1 MVTRIMEEVRG
12 LHGVEVPSTARF
24 GRGDRLRTLYFIA
37 AAVLAALVP
46 LILFAG
52 LWVRSELDK
61 GQRDLETYLANGA
74 DGLVQRVDSE
84 IRQQFSVLQA
94 IAAAPSLDEP
104 NLLYFHAT
112 AERMLSAMPQWASIA
127 LIDPADGRQIVNTLR
142 PVGSNLPVTAAP
154 AAVRQV
160 VETRRPAVFTRAP
173 GPDVIY
179 PGRIVLLLVPVMRDD
194 AVRHVLVAGMKA
206 EAVQELLRQ
215 QMQDERLLA
224 TIVDEQGRVLARS
237 RRVEEFVGRDIPAAF
252 KHDTDSRDSGVLV
265 AQTLDGQWVTT
276 AFRRSTATGWVAA
289 AGIDRAQF
297 SMISYRSTWAMIAT
311 GALSLTLAG
320 VLAMFLFYTVMERRI
335 TNERLSASRILGEL
349 DARLLATTQE
359 ALAEQRKAAAE
370 REVLLREI
378 YHRVKNN
385 LQIVQSLFR
394 LGSRDLTPEQR
405 EPFEGAV
412 RRIGAMARVHTL
424 LYNSPD
430 LASVDFGEYLA
441 GIVSETAEA
450 LGGDERGIR
459 TAVDV
464 KPMRV
469 PLDIAV
475 PLAFIAVEL
484 LTNAFK
490 HAFPQD
496 RPGTVTVKVSQD
508 GREGRLVVGDD
519 GVGVAPPAGG
529 RRPLG
534 LTIVSRLVQQIGGT
548 FEEPPPGRSVFTVS
562 FPLAAPSPGDVPRRS
577 S

>member
-1 MVTRIMEEVRG
+1 MEEVRG
-12 LHGVEVPSTARF
+12 LHGVEVPPAARF
-24 GRGDRLRTLYFIA
+24 ARGDRLRTLYFIA

-61 GQRDLETYLANGA
+61 GQRELETYLSEGA
-74 DGLVQRVDSE
+74 DALLQRLDAD
-84 IRQQFSVLQA
+84 IRQQISVLQA
-94 IAAAPSLDEP
+94 IASAPSLDEP
-104 NLLYFHAT
+104 DLVYFHTT
-112 AERMLSAMPQWASIA
+112 AARMLSSMPQWAAIS
-127 LIDPADGRQIVNTLR
+127 LIDPADGRQVVNTLR
-142 PVGSNLPVTAAP
+142 PVGAPLPTTAAIP
-154 AAVRQV
+154 AMREV
-160 VETRRPAVFTRAP
+160 VETRLPRVFTRAP
-173 GPDVIY
+173 GPEAIY
-179 PGRIVLLLVPVMRDD
+179 PGRIVLLLVPVVREGV
-194 AVRHVLVAGMKA
+194 VRHVLAAAMKA
-206 EAVQELLRQ
+206 ETVQDLLKQ
-215 QMQDERLLA
+215 QIQDDRLLA
-224 TIVDEQGRVLARS
+224 TVADEHGRILARS
-237 RRVEEFVGRDIPAAF
+237 RGLGELIGRDLPEAFRRDTAA
-252 KHDTDSRDSGVLV
+252 RNSGVVV
-265 AQTLDGQWVTT
+265 AQSLDGQWLTT
-276 AFRRSTATGWVAA
+276 AFRRSSVTGWVAA

-297 SMISYRSTWAMIAT
+297 SMLSYRSTWAMIAT

-385 LQIVQSLFR
+385 LQIVQSLLR

-430 LASVDFGEYLA
+430 LASVDFGEYLT
-441 GIVSETAEA
+441 GIVNETGEA
-450 LGGDERGIR
+450 FGADERSIR
-459 TAVDV
+459 TVVDV

-469 PLDIAV
+469 PLDVAV

-490 HAFPQD
+490 HAFPAG
-496 RPGTVTVKVSQD
+496 RPGTVTVKAWQE
-508 GREGRLVVGDD
+508 GTEGRLMIADD
-519 GVGVAPPAGG
+519 GVGVTSPVGG

-548 FEEPPPGRSVFTVS
+548 FDEPPPGRSAFRVS
-562 FPLAAPSPGDVPRRS
+562 FPLTAPPGAS
-577 S
+577 